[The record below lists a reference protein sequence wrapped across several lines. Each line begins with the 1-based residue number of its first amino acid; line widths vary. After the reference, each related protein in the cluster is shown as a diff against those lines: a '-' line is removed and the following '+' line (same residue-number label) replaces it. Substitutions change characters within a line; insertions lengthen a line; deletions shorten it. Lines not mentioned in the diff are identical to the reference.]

1 MVVVSPWTPS
11 PPIRHPEL
19 VSGSRF
25 FLYVT
30 LNLFQGPFFEML
42 NQVQHDEVVVASP
55 WTPPI
60 HHPEHQ
66 RSASP
71 RTTPLRHPELV
82 SGSRFW
88 DAESSSAWRGRSGAS
103 LVFSAPKPSL
113 FFLFFHDS
121 HKFEHQN
128 YETASLRSQW
138 QVRGC
143 HCEPR
148 FFVWWSSLVFSPK
161 RCHCEVVFSFPKQ
174 SLFFSLV
181 PESYFENTPW
191 ERRKPK

>member
-1 MVVVSPWTPS
+1 MLNQVQHDEVVVASPWTPS
-11 PPIRHPEL
+11 PPIRHPEHHP
-19 VSGSRF
+19 
-25 FLYVT
+25 YVT

-42 NQVQHDEVVVASP
+42 NQVQHDEVGVVRASFFRRRSSLSFFYSSMI
-55 WTPPI
+55 PI
-60 HHPEHQ
+60 NLSHPNH
-66 RSASP
+66 
-71 RTTPLRHPELV
+71 
-82 SGSRFW
+82 
-88 DAESSSAWRGRSGAS
+88 
-103 LVFSAPKPSL
+103 
-113 FFLFFHDS
+113 
-121 HKFEHQN
+121 
-128 YETASLRSQW
+128 ETASSLRSSQR

-161 RCHCEVVFSFPKQ
+161 GCHCEVVFSFPKQ